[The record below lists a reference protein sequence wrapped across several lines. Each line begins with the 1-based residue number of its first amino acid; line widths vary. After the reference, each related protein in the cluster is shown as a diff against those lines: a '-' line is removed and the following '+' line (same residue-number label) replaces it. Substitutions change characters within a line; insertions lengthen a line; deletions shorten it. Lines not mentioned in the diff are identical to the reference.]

1 MRNVMS
7 LGLGLAMM
15 VVTFF
20 AATPANA
27 QDTSARDVA
36 KQLIAR
42 GLTVKAAEQMKV
54 ALAAGQRT
62 SEDYAT
68 YGDAVRYSGDY
79 RGAIQAY
86 TYALQLTPMNTEA
99 LGGLALAY
107 AQSGQTARG
116 IEIVRTG
123 LSQTMDA
130 QGRRFLATT
139 MASIQAMNAA
149 SKIATTTRIQG

>member
-1 MRNVMS
+1 MS
-7 LGLGLAMM
+7 LGLGLALM
-15 VVTFF
+15 VVTLFN
-20 AATPANA
+20 ATPANA
-27 QDTSARDVA
+27 QDASSARDVA
-36 KQLIAR
+36 KQLISR

-149 SKIATTTRIQG
+149 NKIATTTRIQG